1 MEPLSLGLF
10 AGLGISAGV
19 MAGMLGIGGGML
31 IVPGLFYLFSIIHL
45 PEASLMH
52 MAAGTSMCIMIC
64 TSVSSTWAHH
74 SKGHIHWSIFRNI
87 VVWLGL
93 GVVVGNLLANR
104 LPNDLLELIFGLF
117 LFAIAIK
124 IFLGL
129 KPKEGQDDV
138 DKAPHPVMTG
148 SVGMA
153 IGFKSGVLGIGGGAL
168 SVPFLLYC
176 GLPMNQASGTSASF
190 TLPIAI
196 TGTLSFLFW
205 SHNPEII
212 PWSTGYVYW
221 PAVAMVAPLTM
232 IGAPIGAQLSR
243 IVPAVQLKVIF
254 ACLLLFI
261 SLRMLVGTSY
271 FNALSSVAVS
281 FGRV

>member
-10 AGLGISAGV
+10 AGLGIAAGV

-31 IVPGLFYLFSIIHL
+31 IVPGLFYLFGIIHL
-45 PEASLMH
+45 PEAALMH

-64 TSVSSTWAHH
+64 TAASSTWAHH

-87 VVWLGL
+87 VAWI
-93 GVVVGNLLANR
+93 GVGVLVGNLLANR
-104 LPNDLLELIFGLF
+104 LPTDLLELIFGLF
-117 LFAIAIK
+117 LLAIALK
-124 IFLGL
+124 LFLGL
-129 KPKEGQDDV
+129 KPKEGQG
-138 DKAPHPVMTG
+138 AETALNPAFIG

-196 TGTLSFLFW
+196 TGTLSFLFF
-205 SHNPEII
+205 SSNLEMI

-243 IVPAVQLKVIF
+243 IVPAGQLKVIF

-261 SLRMLVGTSY
+261 SLRMLVGTDY
-271 FNALSSVAVS
+271 FKLLSSVVVS
-281 FGRV
+281 S

>member
-10 AGLGISAGV
+10 AGLGIAAGV
-19 MAGMLGIGGGML
+19 MAGLLGIGGGML
-31 IVPGLFYLFSIIHL
+31 IVPGLFYLFGVIHL
-45 PEASLMH
+45 PEDSLMH

-64 TSVSSTWAHH
+64 TAAASTWAHH
-74 SKGHIHWSIFRNI
+74 AKGHIHWSIFRNI
-87 VVWLGL
+87 VAWISL
-93 GVVVGNLLANR
+93 GVLVGNGLANR
-104 LPNDLLELIFGLF
+104 LPTDVLELIFGVFSL
-117 LFAIAIK
+117 AIA
-124 IFLGL
+124 L
-129 KPKEGQDDV
+129 KVFWGFRPQEDQDI
-138 DKAPHPVMTG
+138 DKAPNPAVTG

-153 IGFKSGVLGIGGGAL
+153 IGFKSGVLGVGGGAL

-196 TGTLSFLFW
+196 IGTLSFLFL
-205 SHNPEII
+205 SRNPDVI

-243 IVPAVQLKVIF
+243 MVPADKLKIIF
-254 ACLLLFI
+254 ACLLLLI
-261 SLRMLVGTSY
+261 SLKMLAGTGY
-271 FNALSSVAVS
+271 LN
-281 FGRV
+281 